1 MRFKYTF
8 NHFKILFFVPFD
20 NLKVRQ
26 TGQEATG
33 RGKQIKAVKVVHWG
47 GDWEMQDKLI
57 HR

>member
-20 NLKVRQ
+20 NLKVKQ

-33 RGKQIKAVKVVHWG
+33 RGKQVKAVKVVH
-47 GDWEMQDKLI
+47 
-57 HR
+57 